1 VEDLPSDD
9 GVQNDKQRSCFGW
22 GGAPHLLVFQLEGCE
37 TLTRDTGDTMANAG
51 GSVVAMSRNPMLDP
65 VLWQRLERHIRRMQT
80 DESSRRL
87 KRWSADIDP
96 DSALLPEIEAVV
108 SGWDLRL
115 SPAIVRKAESD
126 ITEPTAYPSLR
137 GRASFC
143 RGILFTAS
151 RMFRRD
157 VCPNVRWAVRRSM
170 SARSIDAVSE

>member
-1 VEDLPSDD
+1 
-9 GVQNDKQRSCFGW
+9 
-22 GGAPHLLVFQLEGCE
+22 
-37 TLTRDTGDTMANAG
+37 MASAG
-51 GSVVAMSRNPMLDP
+51 GSASLLCLATQRSIPCYRT
-65 VLWQRLERHIRRMQT
+65 VLRDTFRRMQKT
-80 DESSRRL
+80 FRRMQKDESSRRL